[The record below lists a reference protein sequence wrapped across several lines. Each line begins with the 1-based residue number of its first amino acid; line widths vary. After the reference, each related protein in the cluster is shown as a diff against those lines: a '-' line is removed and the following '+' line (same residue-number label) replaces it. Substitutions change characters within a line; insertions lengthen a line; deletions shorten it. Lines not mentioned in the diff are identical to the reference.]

1 LIGQFFS
8 KMADAYSDSDEESE
22 ENANKIQIREQK
34 SDRHGGLQTLSI
46 LQTYLDEDVAY
57 FVVNVKIDGEGHVVV
72 KRYKQ
77 FESLHNELCKRYN
90 HKLPFMPPKQVK
102 QLKDHTK
109 PRFVEKRRALLDN
122 YCKKLLG
129 NRQVGQSN
137 EVLSFFSENKDMN
150 REFQYETIPAFPREQ
165 EVTDISI
172 PKFRKMTDHILYT
185 LDVTNANTGS
195 NWIVLKR
202 FTQFRKMDKK
212 LRKAL
217 PDEIK
222 DQLPRRPKRKSKV
235 FRDHMNTE
243 FIEERRV
250 MMENYLRRLL
260 TFSQVAHNEHFL
272 NFLGVGNES
281 NV

>member
-1 LIGQFFS
+1 
-8 KMADAYSDSDEESE
+8 MAEADYSDSEDSE
-22 ENANKIQIREQK
+22 EKINRIQVREQK
-34 SDRHGGLQTLSI
+34 SDRHGGMQTLSI
-46 LQTYLDEDVAY
+46 LETYVDDEIAY

-77 FESLHNELCKRYN
+77 FEHLHNELCKRYN
-90 HKLPFMPPKQVK
+90 HKLPFFPPKKVK

-109 PRFVEKRRALLDN
+109 PHFVEKRRAILDN
-122 YCKKLLG
+122 YCKKLLA
-129 NRQVGQSN
+129 NRQIGQSN
-137 EVLSFFSENKDMN
+137 EVIAFFQENRDN
-150 REFQYETIPAFPREQ
+150 GREFQYETIPAFPREQ

-185 LDVTNANTGS
+185 LDVTNSNTGS

-202 FTQFRKMDKK
+202 FTQFRKMDKR
-212 LRKAL
+212 LRKKL
-217 PDEIK
+217 PEEIK
-222 DQLPRRPKRKSKV
+222 EQLPKRPKRKSKV

-250 MMENYLRRLL
+250 MMENYLRKLL
-260 TFSQVAHNEHFL
+260 CVPQVAHNEHFL
-272 NFLGVGNES
+272 NFLGVGSES